1 MDKGTPHKT
10 RDSKYYRDESREK
23 SQRYGFGQK
32 KKKKKFMNRTA
43 IQAYAVKSRIKK
55 WDLIKLQ
62 SFCKAKYTVNK
73 SKRPPTE
80 CERIFFNPK
89 SYRGLI
95 YNIYRELKKMGS
107 RKSNNPN

>member
-1 MDKGTPHKT
+1 MDKATPHKT
-10 RDSKYYRDESREK
+10 REVNIIEMKVGKSLKDMDSA
-23 SQRYGFGQK
+23 
-32 KKKKKFMNRTA
+32 KKFMNRTA
-43 IQAYAVKSRIKK
+43 MACAVKSRIKK

-80 CERIFFNPK
+80 CERIFSNPK

-107 RKSNNPN
+107 RKSNNHN